1 MSADEFARDQ
11 TANNVER
18 YLQAATRDN
27 TQRSYQGAIQHF
39 EVQWG
44 GFLPA
49 TADSIARYLADH
61 ADVLALSTLKQRMAA
76 LAQWHNDQGFPDPT
90 KAPIVKKV
98 LKGIRELHPTQ
109 EKRARPLQLDQLTQL
124 MNWIE
129 TSLQIAEQ
137 TGDKGAQ
144 LTHAR
149 NRALVLVGFWRGF
162 RSDELSRLNVENI
175 HVIPGEGMTIYLPRS
190 KGDRL
195 NRGSTYKAPVLR
207 RLCPVGAYQDWIAL
221 AGIDSGPVFRGI
233 NRWGHLADAPLN
245 PNSIIAMLRR
255 LFIAANL
262 PEPESYSSHSLRRGF
277 ATWAN
282 ANQWDV
288 KALMEYVG
296 WKDVKSALRYIDSAD
311 PYGQY
316 RIDSALGIE
325 PENSSRPISRMEI
338 TSTSSNI

>member
-1 MSADEFARDQ
+1 MPTDETSRDQ
-11 TANNVER
+11 APTTSNLDR

-27 TQRSYQGAIQHF
+27 TLRSYQTAIEHF
-39 EVQWG
+39 EVSWG

-61 ADVLALSTLKQRMAA
+61 ADTLALNTLKHRLAA
-76 LAQWHNDQGFPDPT
+76 LAQWHNEQGFPDPT

-98 LKGIRELHPTQ
+98 FKGIRELHPVQ
-109 EKRARPLQLDQLTQL
+109 EKRARPLQLDQLTRL
-124 MNWIE
+124 VSWIE
-129 TSLQIAEQ
+129 ASLEAAEQ
-137 TGDKGAQ
+137 VGDKAAQ
-144 LTHAR
+144 LTCTR

-175 HVIPGEGMTIYLPRS
+175 LVVPGEGMTIYLPRC

-195 NRGSTYKAPVLR
+195 NRGTTYKAPVLR
-207 RLCPVGAYQDWIAL
+207 RLCPVGAYQDWIIQ
-221 AGIDSGPVFRGI
+221 AGLESGPVFRRI
-233 NRWGHLADAPLN
+233 NRWGQLADEPLN

-255 LFIAANL
+255 LFAAAGL
-262 PEPESYSSHSLRRGF
+262 AEPERYSSHSLRRGF

-296 WKDVKSALRYIDSAD
+296 WKDIKSAIRYIDNSD

-316 RIDSALGIE
+316 RIDSALGVD
-325 PENSSRPISRMEI
+325 PK
-338 TSTSSNI
+338 TLTSSSQE